1 MVIDE
6 TDLATRSVS
15 IYVLSKTVID
25 ETDLATRSVSIF
37 REKVRSRYRLLDP
50 MCSLEEYRLT
60 GAYVDGTHN
69 QPFPNHTLYYDYLPM
84 DICGVCP
91 ILKCDYF
98 MK

>member
-15 IYVLSKTVID
+15 IS
-25 ETDLATRSVSIF
+25 
-37 REKVRSRYRLLDP
+37 REKDRSRDSLLDP
-50 MCSLEEYRLT
+50 MRSLEEYGFT
-60 GAYVDGTHN
+60 GAYIDGTHN
-69 QPFPNHTLYYDYLPM
+69 QEFPPYTLYYDYLPM
-84 DICGVCP
+84 NMRGDCP